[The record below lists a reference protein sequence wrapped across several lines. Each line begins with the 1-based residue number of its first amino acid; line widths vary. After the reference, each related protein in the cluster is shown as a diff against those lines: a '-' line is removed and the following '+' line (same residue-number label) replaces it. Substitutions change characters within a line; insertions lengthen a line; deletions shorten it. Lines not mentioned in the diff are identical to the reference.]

1 MFDDWN
7 DRYGEE
13 PVRVDERARR
23 LTVPPGALNGVNYA
37 RLSTL
42 VRERGGQ
49 VRLRQVLTSAH
60 GCRLGDTCNACVDTA
75 VLTMLEAEGW
85 TIVRQETSPPD
96 GVAS

>member
-60 GCRLGDTCNACVDTA
+60 GCRRGDTCNACVDTA

-85 TIVRQETSPPD
+85 TIVREATSQP
-96 GVAS
+96 GGAAR